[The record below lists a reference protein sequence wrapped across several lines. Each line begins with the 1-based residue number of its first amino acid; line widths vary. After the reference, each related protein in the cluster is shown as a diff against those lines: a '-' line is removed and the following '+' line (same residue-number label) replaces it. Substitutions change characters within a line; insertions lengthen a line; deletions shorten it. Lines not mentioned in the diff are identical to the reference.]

1 MATRSRRR
9 SRRTS
14 ASLRGASRK
23 GKVRKEFWLDP
34 KLLRTARE
42 LLGATTEREA
52 VEMALDLVAFREELV
67 RGTRSLAGLD
77 LAPLD

>member
-9 SRRTS
+9 RTS
-14 ASLRGASRK
+14 PPARSSRK

-42 LLGATTEREA
+42 LLGASSEREA
-52 VEMALDLVAFREELV
+52 VEMALDLVAFRQELIQ
-67 RGTRSLAGLD
+67 GTRSLAGLD
-77 LAPLD
+77 LVSLD

>member
-9 SRRTS
+9 RAPPAARS
-14 ASLRGASRK
+14 SRK

-42 LLGATTEREA
+42 LLGASSEREA
-52 VEMALDLVAFREELV
+52 VEMALDLVAFRQELI

-77 LAPLD
+77 LASLD

>member
-9 SRRTS
+9 RTPPS
-14 ASLRGASRK
+14 PRASSRK

-52 VEMALDLVAFREELV
+52 VEMALDLVAFRQELV

-77 LAPLD
+77 LVPLD